1 MENKTTIILKHNKLF
16 DIFIIESDNMTINII
31 LIIIGFIILVKGSD
45 LFVDGISSTA
55 INLKIAKIIISLTIV
70 AFGTSAPELA
80 ISIQGMLN
88 ESGSIVL
95 ANVVGSTIV
104 NTMLVIGIA
113 AIIKPIK
120 VKNETVKKQL
130 PLHLITITIF
140 VLLFLIKNEISR
152 IDGIILI
159 ITFISFLLYI
169 LKFMKKHNSTFE
181 RKEKPKWNLTS
192 SIIFTIIGLI
202 CIFLGS
208 NIAVN
213 NCTEL
218 AHKIGISEKLITMII
233 LVIGTSSPEIA
244 LAISSAK
251 KKEFDIILGNIIGT
265 NIFNIGFVLGLPVIM
280 FGSVSSIDFHLI
292 DMLLMALSGIIIYMF
307 AKDDKVISKKEG
319 LIMITI
325 FIEYYLYVIITGI

>member
-1 MENKTTIILKHNKLF
+1 MIV
-16 DIFIIESDNMTINII
+16 NII
-31 LIIIGFIILVKGSD
+31 LIILGFIILVKGAD
-45 LFVDGISSTA
+45 LFIDGISSTA
-55 INLKIAKIIISLTIV
+55 INLKVAKIIISLTIV

-80 ISIQGMLN
+80 ISIQGMIN
-88 ESGSIVL
+88 GSSSVVL

-130 PLHLITITIF
+130 PLHLITIITF
-140 VLLFLIKNEISR
+140 VLLFIIQNEISR
-152 IDGIILI
+152 IDGIILFTI
-159 ITFISFLLYI
+159 FIGFLLYI
-169 LKFMKKHNSTFE
+169 FKFMKKRNCIFE
-181 RKEKPKWNLTS
+181 RKEKPKWKIST
-192 SIIFTIIGLI
+192 SIIFSIIGLI

-208 NIAVN
+208 DLAVN

-218 AHKIGISEKLITMII
+218 AHKIGISEKLITMVI
-233 LVIGTSSPEIA
+233 LVVGTSAPE
-244 LAISSAK
+244 LAMAINSAK

-265 NIFNIGFVLGLPVIM
+265 NIFNIGFVLGLPVII

-292 DMLLMALSGIIIYMF
+292 DMVLMALSGIIIYVF

-319 LIMITI
+319 IIMITV
-325 FIEYYLYVIITGI
+325 FIEYYFYVIITGI